1 MFIIPGYIN
10 DKTTDEGLTISSSI
24 QQNSVLVDANDL
36 IQEYEDIKKFGCEK
50 IRFRIKR
57 VSS

>member
-36 IQEYEDIKKFGCEK
+36 IQEYEGIKKFGCEK
-50 IRFRIKR
+50 LDSELKEFLH
-57 VSS
+57 